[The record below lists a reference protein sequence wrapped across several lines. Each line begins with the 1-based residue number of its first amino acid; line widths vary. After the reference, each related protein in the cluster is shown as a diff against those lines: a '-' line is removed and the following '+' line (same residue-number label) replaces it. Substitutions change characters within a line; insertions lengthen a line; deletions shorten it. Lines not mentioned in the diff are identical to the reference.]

1 MEASSRNQTGLGPLE
16 SRIMEI
22 VWNAGEATVSAV
34 VRELG
39 KQSPA
44 YTTVMTVMA
53 RLTDKGLLTRS
64 LIGKAHVYRP
74 TRSRPEHL
82 QHLSEEAVRRV
93 LKEHGQLAVAHFVQE
108 MEQLDP
114 EQLRQLAEFLKTRE
128 SVEDSPGA

>member
-1 MEASSRNQTGLGPLE
+1 MEASSQNQTGLGPLE

-22 VWNAGEATVSAV
+22 VWNAGEATVSSV

-64 LIGKAHVYRP
+64 LVGKAHVYRP
-74 TRSRPEHL
+74 TRSRREHL

-93 LKEHGQLAVAHFVQE
+93 LREHGQLAVAHFVQE